1 MNIENMEQEFPK
13 MPQSMRDM
21 VEKEVEKQI
30 KVTPQ
35 RGYFSLKKAV
45 VASLAATFVLG
56 TTIFA
61 GTKLYRMS
69 SSPQGDY
76 GITTKIEKTDAAEN
90 TENVD
95 TAPQLAMKLS
105 YLPEGMTETEEG
117 KYSYEQTPGQGGI
130 SIVFYQM
137 DTGDEAFWMQN
148 HYVMESENI
157 QVGNHDGVYAK
168 MQNIVGD
175 DTAFDQMIYVTYP
188 EYHYVMQMYV
198 GHDVTK
204 EEACKVA
211 EGIVLA
217 PAQELADGTV
227 ISPYNWSDYEKT
239 MAEDEALQTDATA
252 EKMKDG
258 SEDEALKTNAAA
270 EDTGDGSED
279 EELKTT
285 ATAEEMKN
293 LHKIGEE
300 FAVTG
305 EADGESQ
312 DLRIKVTDVKVTDDV
327 AILDPAF
334 LDRDMLAVDENGK
347 LLPDT
352 ISYIRSGDGVN
363 TLDEVISS
371 REVPRKL
378 VYVTL
383 EYTNAGETELKD
395 VLFFDSVMKIR
406 EKDGV
411 YEICGG
417 EQPKE
422 GDAWDTVQAD
432 SSSLAYGEEMAYYDV
447 TGGERG
453 NNYFDS
459 IKAGE
464 TKILHV
470 GFVVDE
476 DALPYLY
483 LNTGTSGS
491 TYMFTEEDLEQ
502 GLVDIRQ

>member
-1 MNIENMEQEFPK
+1 
-13 MPQSMRDM
+13 
-21 VEKEVEKQI
+21 
-30 KVTPQ
+30 
-35 RGYFSLKKAV
+35 
-45 VASLAATFVLG
+45 
-56 TTIFA
+56 
-61 GTKLYRMS
+61 
-69 SSPQGDY
+69 
-76 GITTKIEKTDAAEN
+76 
-90 TENVD
+90 
-95 TAPQLAMKLS
+95 
-105 YLPEGMTETEEG
+105 
-117 KYSYEQTPGQGGI
+117 
-130 SIVFYQM
+130 
-137 DTGDEAFWMQN
+137 
-148 HYVMESENI
+148 
-157 QVGNHDGVYAK
+157 
-168 MQNIVGD
+168 
-175 DTAFDQMIYVTYP
+175 
-188 EYHYVMQMYV
+188 MQMYI

-204 EEACKVA
+204 EDACKVA
-211 EGIVLA
+211 DGIIIA
-217 PAQELADGTV
+217 PAEELADGTV
-227 ISPYNWSDYEKT
+227 ISPYNWSDYEDAK
-239 MAEDEALQTDATA
+239 AE
-252 EKMKDG
+252 G
-258 SEDEALKTNAAA
+258 
-270 EDTGDGSED
+270 TGDSSED

-285 ATAEEMKN
+285 ATAEEMKH

-305 EADGESQ
+305 DADGESQ
-312 DLRIKVTDVKVTDDV
+312 NLQIKVTDVKVMDDV

-334 LDRDMLAVDENGK
+334 MDREMLAVDENGK

-352 ISYIRSGDGVN
+352 VSYIRSGDGVN

-383 EYTNAGETELKD
+383 EYTNTGKTELKD

-417 EQPKE
+417 EQPRE

-432 SSSLAYGEEMAYYDV
+432 SSSLDHGEEMAYYDV
-447 TGGERG
+447 TGTERE
-453 NNYFDS
+453 NNYFES

-464 TKILHV
+464 TKTLHV

-483 LNTGTSGS
+483 LNTGTYGS

>member
-21 VEKEVEKQI
+21 IEKEVEKQV

-69 SSPQGDY
+69 SSPQGNY
-76 GITTKIEKTDAAEN
+76 GMTTKIEKTDATEN
-90 TENVD
+90 TEKID
-95 TAPQLAMKLS
+95 PAPQLAMKLS
-105 YLPEGMTETEEG
+105 YLPDGMTETEEG

-137 DTGDEAFWMQN
+137 DTGDESFWMQDD
-148 HYVMESENI
+148 YVTESENI
-157 QVGNHDGVYAK
+157 QVGNHDGVYIK
-168 MQNIVGD
+168 KQNTSD
-175 DTAFDQMIYVTYP
+175 QDKAFDQMIYVAYP
-188 EYHYVMQMYV
+188 EYHYVMQMYI

-217 PAQELADGTV
+217 SAEELSDGTV
-227 ISPYNWSDYEKT
+227 IHPYNWSDYEAT
-239 MAEDEALQTDATA
+239 VAED
-252 EKMKDG
+252 MKED
-258 SEDEALKTNAAA
+258 SED
-270 EDTGDGSED
+270 G
-279 EELKTT
+279 ELKTT
-285 ATAEEMKN
+285 ATADEMKN

-300 FAVTG
+300 FAVQGETGG
-305 EADGESQ
+305 EAKN
-312 DLRIKVTDVKVTDDV
+312 LWIKVTDVKVTDDTG
-327 AILDPAF
+327 ILDPAF
-334 LDRDMLAVDENGK
+334 VDRDMIGTDENGK
-347 LLPDT
+347 LIPDT
-352 ISYIRSGDGVN
+352 VSYIKSGDGVN

-383 EYTNAGETELKD
+383 EYTNAGETELTD
-395 VLFFDSVMKIR
+395 VLFFSSVMKIR
-406 EKDGV
+406 EENEV

-432 SSSLAYGEEMAYYDV
+432 SSSLEYGEEMAYYDV

-453 NNYFDS
+453 NNYFGS

>member
-1 MNIENMEQEFPK
+1 
-13 MPQSMRDM
+13 
-21 VEKEVEKQI
+21 
-30 KVTPQ
+30 
-35 RGYFSLKKAV
+35 
-45 VASLAATFVLG
+45 
-56 TTIFA
+56 
-61 GTKLYRMS
+61 
-69 SSPQGDY
+69 
-76 GITTKIEKTDAAEN
+76 
-90 TENVD
+90 
-95 TAPQLAMKLS
+95 
-105 YLPEGMTETEEG
+105 
-117 KYSYEQTPGQGGI
+117 
-130 SIVFYQM
+130 
-137 DTGDEAFWMQN
+137 
-148 HYVMESENI
+148 
-157 QVGNHDGVYAK
+157 

-175 DTAFDQMIYVTYP
+175 DSAFDQMIYVTYP

-211 EGIVLA
+211 EGIILA
-217 PAQELADGTV
+217 PSEKLADGTV
-227 ISPYNWSDYEKT
+227 ISPYNWSDYEDA
-239 MAEDEALQTDATA
+239 MAENSGEDEA
-252 EKMKDG
+252 
-258 SEDEALKTNAAA
+258 
-270 EDTGDGSED
+270 
-279 EELKTT
+279 LKTT

-312 DLRIKVTDVKVTDDV
+312 NLRIKVTDVKVTDDV
-327 AILDPAF
+327 AILDPVF
-334 LDRDMLAVDENGK
+334 MDRDMLDVDENGK

-352 ISYIRSGDGVN
+352 ISYIKAGDGIN

-383 EYTNAGETELKD
+383 EYTNAGETDLKD

-422 GDAWDTVQAD
+422 GDVWDTVQAD
-432 SSSLAYGEEMAYYDV
+432 SSSLEHGEEMAYYDV

>member
-21 VEKEVEKQI
+21 IEKEVEKQV

-61 GTKLYRMS
+61 GTKLYRI
-69 SSPQGDY
+69 SSPQGNY
-76 GITTKIEKTDAAEN
+76 GMTTKIEKTDATEN
-90 TENVD
+90 TEKID
-95 TAPQLAMKLS
+95 PAPQLAMKLS
-105 YLPEGMTETEEG
+105 YLPDGMTETEEG

-137 DTGDEAFWMQN
+137 DTGDEAFWMQD
-148 HYVMESENI
+148 HYVTESENI
-157 QVGNHDGVYAK
+157 QVGNHDGVYEK

-175 DTAFDQMIYVTYP
+175 DSAFDQMIYVTYP

-198 GHDVTK
+198 CHDVTK

-211 EGIVLA
+211 EGIILA
-217 PAQELADGTV
+217 PSEELADGTV
-227 ISPYNWSDYEKT
+227 ISPYNWSDYEDA
-239 MAEDEALQTDATA
+239 MAENSGEDEA
-252 EKMKDG
+252 
-258 SEDEALKTNAAA
+258 
-270 EDTGDGSED
+270 
-279 EELKTT
+279 LKTT

-312 DLRIKVTDVKVTDDV
+312 NLRIKVTDVKVTDDV
-327 AILDPAF
+327 AILDPVF
-334 LDRDMLAVDENGK
+334 MDRDMLDVDENGK

-352 ISYIRSGDGVN
+352 ISYIKAGDGIN

-383 EYTNAGETELKD
+383 EYTNAGETDLKD

-422 GDAWDTVQAD
+422 GDVWDTVQAD
-432 SSSLAYGEEMAYYDV
+432 SSSLEHGEEMAYYDV

>member
-21 VEKEVEKQI
+21 IEKEVEKQV

-69 SSPQGDY
+69 SSPQGNY
-76 GITTKIEKTDAAEN
+76 GMTTKIEKTDATEN
-90 TENVD
+90 TEKID
-95 TAPQLAMKLS
+95 PAPQLAMKLS
-105 YLPEGMTETEEG
+105 YLPDGMTETEEG

-137 DTGDEAFWMQN
+137 DTGDEAFWMQD

-157 QVGNHDGVYAK
+157 QVGNHDGVYEK

-175 DTAFDQMIYVTYP
+175 DSAFDQMIYVTYP

-211 EGIVLA
+211 EGIILA
-217 PAQELADGTV
+217 PSEELADGTV
-227 ISPYNWSDYEKT
+227 ISPYNWSDYEAT
-239 MAEDEALQTDATA
+239 VAED
-252 EKMKDG
+252 MKED
-258 SEDEALKTNAAA
+258 SED
-270 EDTGDGSED
+270 G
-279 EELKTT
+279 ELKTT
-285 ATAEEMKN
+285 ATADEMKN

-300 FAVTG
+300 FAVQGETGG
-305 EADGESQ
+305 EAKN
-312 DLRIKVTDVKVTDDV
+312 LWIKVTDVKVTDDTG
-327 AILDPAF
+327 ILDPAF
-334 LDRDMLAVDENGK
+334 VDRDMIGTDENGK
-347 LLPDT
+347 LIPDT
-352 ISYIRSGDGVN
+352 VSYIKSGDGVN

-371 REVPRKL
+371 REVPKKL

-383 EYTNAGETELKD
+383 EYSNTGDTEMKD
-395 VLFFDSVMKIR
+395 ILFFNSVMKIK
-406 EKDGV
+406 EENGI
-411 YEICGG
+411 YEICGA

-422 GDAWDTVQAD
+422 GETWDTVSSD
-432 SSSLAYGEEMAYYDV
+432 SSSLEYGEEMRYFDV

-464 TKILHV
+464 TKTLHV

-476 DALPYLY
+476 DVLPYLY
-483 LNTGTSGS
+483 LNTSTSGCG
-491 TYMFTEEDLEQ
+491 YEFMEQDLEQ

>member
-21 VEKEVEKQI
+21 IEKEVEKQV

-69 SSPQGDY
+69 SSPQGNY
-76 GITTKIEKTDAAEN
+76 GMTTKIEKTDATEN
-90 TENVD
+90 TEKID
-95 TAPQLAMKLS
+95 PAPQLAMKLS
-105 YLPEGMTETEEG
+105 YLPDGMTETEEG

-137 DTGDEAFWMQN
+137 DTGDEAFWMQD
-148 HYVMESENI
+148 HYVTESENI
-157 QVGNHDGVYAK
+157 QVGNHDGVYEK

-175 DTAFDQMIYVTYP
+175 DSAFDQMIYVTYP

-211 EGIVLA
+211 EGIILA
-217 PAQELADGTV
+217 PSEELADGTV
-227 ISPYNWSDYEKT
+227 ISPYNWSDYEDA
-239 MAEDEALQTDATA
+239 MAENSGEDEA
-252 EKMKDG
+252 
-258 SEDEALKTNAAA
+258 
-270 EDTGDGSED
+270 
-279 EELKTT
+279 LKTT

-312 DLRIKVTDVKVTDDV
+312 NLRIKVTDVKVTDDV
-327 AILDPAF
+327 AILDPVF
-334 LDRDMLAVDENGK
+334 MDRDMLDVDENGK

-352 ISYIRSGDGVN
+352 ISYIKAGDGIN

-383 EYTNAGETELKD
+383 EYTNARETELTD
-395 VLFFDSVMKIR
+395 VLFFSSVMKIR
-406 EKDGV
+406 EENEV

-432 SSSLAYGEEMAYYDV
+432 SSSLEYGEEMAYYDV

-453 NNYFDS
+453 NNYFGS

-491 TYMFTEEDLEQ
+491 SYTFTEQDLEQ

>member
-45 VASLAATFVLG
+45 VVSLAATFVLG

-61 GTKLYRMS
+61 GTRLYRMS

-90 TENVD
+90 TTKIEM
-95 TAPQLAMKLS
+95 APQLAMKLS
-105 YLPEGMTETEEG
+105 YLPDGMTETEEG

-137 DTGDEAFWMQN
+137 DTGDEAFWMQD
-148 HYVMESENI
+148 HYVTESENI

-168 MQNIVGD
+168 MQNTMGD

-227 ISPYNWSDYEKT
+227 IHPYNWSDYEV
-239 MAEDEALQTDATA
+239 
-252 EKMKDG
+252 
-258 SEDEALKTNAAA
+258 AAA
-270 EDTGDGSED
+270 EDTRDSSEDAEVKTTATAEDTRDSSED

-285 ATAEEMKN
+285 ATAEEMKH

-305 EADGESQ
+305 DADGGSQ
-312 DLRIKVTDVKVTDDV
+312 DLRIKVTDVKVMDDV

-347 LLPDT
+347 LLPDM
-352 ISYIRSGDGVN
+352 ISYIRSGDGIN
-363 TLDEVISS
+363 TLDEIISS

-432 SSSLAYGEEMAYYDV
+432 SSSLEHGEEMAYYDV